1 MGFSW
6 SSDGLIANGK
16 ALAQV
21 MWALQLIND
30 GHGQIGD
37 RDLRRGVAIHQQL
50 IAADA
55 ELPAARAGLQQRRW
69 RDKAPGQCSFSLEQV
84 ESLPRACCAS
94 LVYRRRLRGDRQMQ

>member
-6 SSDGLIANGK
+6 SSDGLIAYGK
-16 ALAQV
+16 SLAQV

-50 IAADA
+50 IATDA
-55 ELPAARAGLQQRRW
+55 ELPAARAGLQQRLW

-84 ESLPRACCAS
+84 ECLPRALGAF
-94 LVYRRRLRGDRQMQ
+94 LVFGGEVRGVD